1 MHSVCP
7 TVQYFL
13 DPVSGVQE
21 GINFDFVRIWLQAS
35 LALTEQQRAYL
46 AQLRS
51 VCLTALAGIIDER
64 NAIHANLTVRV
75 CYLHAGLCLQSQS
88 FFRARPRL

>member
-1 MHSVCP
+1 MPLRRDLSHL
-7 TVQYFL
+7 F
-13 DPVSGVQE
+13 
-21 GINFDFVRIWLQAS
+21 RLQAS

-64 NAIHANLTVRV
+64 NAIHANLTVRAH
-75 CYLHAGLCLQSQS
+75 YPAHLAGPNILL
-88 FFRARPRL
+88 